1 MIVLAEQIQVEKSKE
16 HAVEQPSD
24 LTNQAVMPVNRL
36 LVRFSSNHIHSPA
49 VIE

>member
-1 MIVLAEQIQVEKSKE
+1 MILLAEQIQVEKSKE

-24 LTNQAVMPVNRL
+24 LTNQAVNRL